1 MPTAFL
7 FSAVCDVE
15 FELRVKKFQLNEV
28 GAIEGQ
34 TNFGLKY
41 KNRAVNPHAVGLS
54 PLRTFF
60 II

>member
-7 FSAVCDVE
+7 FSAVCDVKS
-15 FELRVKKFQLNEV
+15 ELRVKKFQLNEV

-41 KNRAVNPHAVGLS
+41 KNRAVNPQAVGLLDS
-54 PLRTFF
+54 K
-60 II
+60 